1 MTTDDQRVGSKTNY
15 ITSKIKIKSKYEDET
30 IKIFEIK
37 SIPTTTTMEGVF
49 YADENL
55 KSLAGEL
62 GRVMWRRRQSKLLK
76 VVAVLNGSG
85 GLNGGS
91 CTERGSQQRTA
102 GSSAGGTI
110 LLFNFFLNHIYS
122 GSGYIGLPESLEQA
136 QPEFKLRRQKWAQ
149 AEPKLHKLVS
159 KPVQILG

>member
-62 GRVMWRRRQSKLLK
+62 GRVM
-76 VVAVLNGSG
+76 
-85 GLNGGS
+85 
-91 CTERGSQQRTA
+91 
-102 GSSAGGTI
+102 
-110 LLFNFFLNHIYS
+110 
-122 GSGYIGLPESLEQA
+122 
-136 QPEFKLRRQKWAQ
+136 
-149 AEPKLHKLVS
+149 
-159 KPVQILG
+159 

>member
-49 YADENL
+49 SADEKL

-62 GRVMWRRRQSKLLK
+62 GRVM
-76 VVAVLNGSG
+76 
-85 GLNGGS
+85 
-91 CTERGSQQRTA
+91 
-102 GSSAGGTI
+102 
-110 LLFNFFLNHIYS
+110 
-122 GSGYIGLPESLEQA
+122 
-136 QPEFKLRRQKWAQ
+136 
-149 AEPKLHKLVS
+149 
-159 KPVQILG
+159 